1 MKLFKIEE
9 NDANQRLDKFLR
21 KLMPNATRSLV
32 FKFNRKWKIKINW
45 KKKDNEYKLEI
56 WDEVKIFLRDEEF
69 KELTEVK
76 KEETKVENKLDK
88 KNIVYEDKW
97 VLVVNKEAWI
107 NVHPWDHK
115 TKEVSLI
122 EQVHDY
128 FWNSLNSFT
137 FKPSLAHRLDRD
149 TSWAIVI
156 WKQKHVLEW
165 LVSDFKNHKITKIYH
180 TLVIWKMSSKEGT
193 IKKKL
198 LRIENAKNENKIQ
211 VSEKGQNA
219 VTHYKVLNE
228 YEIKTENWPQIISE
242 LEVKL
247 ETGRMHQI
255 RVHLSHL
262 NHPIVWDDKYWDKKF
277 NYYIAKHFWLKRQAL
292 HSWKLEFFH
301 KWRDKKIWL
310 TARLKKDTE
319 DFINKI
325 KKS

>member
-9 NDANQRLDKFLR
+9 NDSNQRLDKFLR

-32 FKFNRKWKIKINW
+32 FKFNRKWKIKING

-76 KEETKVENKLDK
+76 KEETKIENKLEK
-88 KNIVYEDKW
+88 KHIVYEDKW
-97 VLVVNKEAWI
+97 VLVINKEAWI
-107 NVHPWDHK
+107 NVHPGDHK

-128 FWNSLNSFT
+128 FGNSLNSFT
-137 FKPSLAHRLDRD
+137 FKPSLAHRIDRD

-165 LVSDFKNHKITKIYH
+165 LVSDFKNHKVTKIYH
-180 TLVIWKMSSKEGT
+180 TLVMWKMSSKEGT

-198 LRIENAKNENKIQ
+198 LRIENAKNENKVQ

-228 YEIKTENWPQIISE
+228 YEIQTENGPQIISE

-255 RVHLSHL
+255 RVHLSHMK
-262 NHPIVWDDKYWDKKF
+262 HPIIWDDKYWDKKF

-301 KWRDKKIWL
+301 KWRDKKVSL